1 MYVAFSGV
9 CSEQQEQQVKNH
21 GIIIFQF
28 QRNMETK
35 KPVRMCRYELNV
47 EHMFLISLSM
57 VTFTIKLEGE

>member
-1 MYVAFSGV
+1 MYVAFFGA

-35 KPVRMCRYELNV
+35 KPVRKCRYELNV
-47 EHMFLISLSM
+47 EHMLLILLSM